1 MPRGGG
7 GRAAGGRVRRDVAR
21 GGGRGPRGRP
31 PWPPVLADEGGGC
44 GKRGTAAAAAAAA
57 TPPPWATPTAVPVT
71 AAARG
76 RRVSGRPAGGLH
88 WFAAGG
94 APRPFFIHRCRPWG
108 GGFRCSRCARWG
120 APAARPAT
128 AGPPWRGAASW
139 PRGGPPRRRR
149 GRTPTAGGG
158 GEQPRPG
165 GARGGGA
172 PRPKS
177 AAAVGECGGE
187 PPQRQRRAAA
197 GGPGTVWGVWRQR
210 RPSRLHPPVAR
221 GVGRRAS
228 CMPDVDGLP
237 LEVDGGE
244 GAADRGGPRQYA
256 LQGGWRPRAVVW

>member
-1 MPRGGG
+1 MAPAADHHGRPCWPTRGGVWEAWHRRRRRRG
-7 GRAAGGRVRRDVAR
+7 RYPTPVGHADGRPRHGRRARAAGQRSPGGWLALVCRWRRPAAFLYPPMSSV
-21 GGGRGPRGRP
+21 GGG
-31 PWPPVLADEGGGC
+31 V
-44 GKRGTAAAAAAAA
+44 
-57 TPPPWATPTAVPVT
+57 
-71 AAARG
+71 
-76 RRVSGRPAGGLH
+76 
-88 WFAAGG
+88 
-94 APRPFFIHRCRPWG
+94 
-108 GGFRCSRCARWG
+108 RCSRCARWG

-237 LEVDGGE
+237 LEEGGGE